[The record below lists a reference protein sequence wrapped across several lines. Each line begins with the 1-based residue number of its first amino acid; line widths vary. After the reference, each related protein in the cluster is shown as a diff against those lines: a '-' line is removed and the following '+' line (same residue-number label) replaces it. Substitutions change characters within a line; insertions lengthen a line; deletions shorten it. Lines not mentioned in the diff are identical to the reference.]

1 MAVEQE
7 IRFQIDKLGAQAGS
21 RGAKPGAL
29 RRLSLLLR
37 RSHMYLAL
45 FLTPWM
51 AMYALSTLVFNH
63 FERVAQH
70 YGGQMERY
78 EKEKE
83 LAYGKAFPPGAS
95 PRTMAE
101 EILRD
106 LNLSGTLR
114 VEQHPENRIVILRLD
129 PVAPRKITYSQTE
142 KRLLIEKQVF
152 RTPVFLTALHSRL
165 GYGSRHKINDAWAF
179 GVDLSIFATFL
190 WVLSGFWM
198 WWELK
203 ATRRWGIVFAAAG
216 FCLFGAFLIFA

>member
-1 MAVEQE
+1 MAVEQD
-7 IRFQIDKLGAQAGS
+7 IRFQKDTLGAPAKS
-21 RGAKPGAL
+21 RGAKRSAL
-29 RRLSLLLR
+29 RSLSLLLR

-70 YGGQMERY
+70 YGGEIERY

-83 LAYGKAFPPGAS
+83 LAYSKAFPPGTS

-114 VEQHPENRIVILRLD
+114 VEQHPENRMVILRLD
-129 PVAPRKITYSQTE
+129 PVAPRKITYFQTE
-142 KRLLIEKQVF
+142 KRLLVEKQVF

-165 GYGSRHKINDAWAF
+165 GYGSKHKINDAWAF

-190 WVLSGFWM
+190 WVLSGFWL
-198 WWELK
+198 WWESK
-203 ATRRWGIVFAAAG
+203 AARRWGVFFAAAG
-216 FCLFGAFLIFA
+216 ICLFGAFLLLA

>member
-1 MAVEQE
+1 
-7 IRFQIDKLGAQAGS
+7 LGAPAKS
-21 RGAKPGAL
+21 RGVKRGVL
-29 RRLSLLLR
+29 RSFSLLLR

-83 LAYGKAFPPGAS
+83 LAYGKTFAPGAS

-101 EILRD
+101 QILQD
-106 LNLSGTLR
+106 LNLSGSLR
-114 VEQHPENRIVILRLD
+114 VEQRSENRIVILRMD
-129 PVAPRKITYSQTE
+129 PVTPRRITYFQTE
-142 KRLLIEKQVF
+142 KRLLVEKQVF

-165 GYGSRHKINDAWAF
+165 GYGSKHKINDAWAF
-179 GVDLSIFATFL
+179 GVDLSILATFL
-190 WVLSGFWM
+190 WILSGFWM

-203 ATRRWGIVFAAAG
+203 PARLWGIFFAVVG
-216 FCLFGAFLIFA
+216 ICLFGAFLILA